1 MTEGC
6 TSLEPGC
13 DDVVEEH
20 ICLEVYPRRPFNSV
34 TFADGKKRG
43 AVAAPLTINVVS
55 FLLTEMPVEYVEMS
69 SRSAAIARR
78 MLR

>member
-20 ICLEVYPRRPFNSV
+20 VCLEVYPRRSFTRSLLYRERQQ
-34 TFADGKKRG
+34 ADLSASRRIQPDRIAKKEGREDD
-43 AVAAPLTINVVS
+43 APRTITL
-55 FLLTEMPVEYVEMS
+55 FLS
-69 SRSAAIARR
+69 S
-78 MLR
+78 